1 MIYALAFLWSLV
13 LLYFSNTLLYF
24 LNYTKYLL
32 ISLHAISLDL
42 KSLVEFLGFVYLF
55 QLILNHSSILF
66 VLFFGGVILDD
77 KLVSLA
83 FYVGTLTPKIK
94 ETIFYF

>member
-1 MIYALAFLWSLV
+1 MPWHFYGLLFFFIFPIPCFISLTILNTFL
-13 LLYFSNTLLYF
+13 
-24 LNYTKYLL
+24 
-32 ISLHAISLDL
+32 LHAISLDL
-42 KSLVEFLGFVYLF
+42 ESLVEFLGFVYLF

-83 FYVGTLTPKIK
+83 FYVGTLTPKLK
-94 ETIFYF
+94 R